1 MLLNP
6 IGNIIA
12 SDQIQLTRILANP
25 KNQPMRILLAS
36 IIVLTMAIPS
46 QAQVTINGVTLPASM
61 KAGDQ
66 TISLNGGGIRKKLFF
81 KLYVGGLYL
90 SNKSSEA
97 KAIIDADEAM
107 AVKLQIT
114 SGMISSENMSEA
126 INEGFEKS
134 TGGNVAPLKDNISKF
149 VDTFKKSEIVE
160 GNVFDIV
167 YVPGKGVESYKN
179 GKLQSTVEGMDF
191 KKALFGIWLC
201 DEPADEDLK
210 EKMLGK

>member
-1 MLLNP
+1 
-6 IGNIIA
+6 
-12 SDQIQLTRILANP
+12 
-25 KNQPMRILLAS
+25 MRILFVS
-36 IIVLTMAIPS
+36 IIALMMTLPS
-46 QAQVTINGVTLPASM
+46 EAQVTINGVTLPATL

-90 SNKSSEA
+90 ANKSGDA
-97 KAIIDADEAM
+97 KAIINADEAM

-134 TGGNVAPLKDNISKF
+134 TGGNVAPLKDKISKF

-167 YVPGKGVESYKN
+167 YVPGKGVEAYKN
-179 GKLQSTVEGMDF
+179 GTLQSTIEGLEF

-201 DEPADEDLK
+201 DEPADDDLK
-210 EKMLGK
+210 EKMLGKD

>member
-1 MLLNP
+1 MKTLFLS
-6 IGNIIA
+6 IIA
-12 SDQIQLTRILANP
+12 LALT
-25 KNQPMRILLAS
+25 
-36 IIVLTMAIPS
+36 IPT
-46 QAQVTINGVTLPASM
+46 QAQVTINDVTLPATI
-61 KAGDQ
+61 KAGDE
-66 TISLNGGGIRKKLFF
+66 TINLNGGGIRKKLFF

-90 SNKSSEA
+90 TTKSSDA
-97 KAIIDADEAM
+97 AAIIKSDEAM

-134 TGGNVAPLKDNISKF
+134 TDGNTAPLKDKISKF

-160 GNVFDIV
+160 GNVFDVI
-167 YVPGKGVESYKN
+167 YVPGIGVQSYKN
-179 GKLQSTVEGMDF
+179 GELQSTIKGLDF

-210 EKMLGK
+210 DKMLGK

>member
-1 MLLNP
+1 
-6 IGNIIA
+6 
-12 SDQIQLTRILANP
+12 
-25 KNQPMRILLAS
+25 MRILLAT
-36 IIVLTMAIPS
+36 IICAALAIPA
-46 QAQVTINGVTLPASM
+46 QAQLTINDVTLPATL
-61 KAGDQ
+61 KAGESSV
-66 TISLNGGGIRKKLFF
+66 TLNGGGIRKKLFF

-90 SNKSSEA
+90 ANKSGDA
-97 KAIIDADEAM
+97 KGIINADEAM

-134 TGGNVAPLKDNISKF
+134 TGGNVAPLKDKISKF
-149 VDTFKKSEIVE
+149 VDTFKRSEIVE

-179 GKLQSTVEGMDF
+179 GTLQSTVEGLEF

-201 DEPADEDLK
+201 DEPADDDLK
-210 EKMLGK
+210 EKMLGKD

>member
-1 MLLNP
+1 MKSLF
-6 IGNIIA
+6 IA
-12 SDQIQLTRILANP
+12 FVA
-25 KNQPMRILLAS
+25 
-36 IIVLTMAIPS
+36 LTMAIPT
-46 QAQVTINGVTLPASM
+46 QAQVTINGVSLPATM

-66 TISLNGGGIRKKLFF
+66 NISLNGGGIRKKLFF
-81 KLYVGGLYL
+81 KLYVGGLYVQ
-90 SNKSSEA
+90 SRSSDA
-97 KAIIDADEAM
+97 KAIINADEAM
-107 AVKLQIT
+107 AVKLEIT

-134 TGGNVAPLKDNISKF
+134 TDGNTAPLKDKISKF

-160 GNVFDIV
+160 GNVFDVI
-167 YVPGKGVESYKN
+167 YVPGTGVQSYKN
-179 GKLQSTVEGMDF
+179 GELQSTIEGLDF